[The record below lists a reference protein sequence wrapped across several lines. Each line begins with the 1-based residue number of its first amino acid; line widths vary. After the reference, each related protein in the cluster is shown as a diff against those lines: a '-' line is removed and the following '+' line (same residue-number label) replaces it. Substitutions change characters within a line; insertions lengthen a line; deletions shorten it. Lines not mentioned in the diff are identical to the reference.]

1 MGIFLEQILDRL
13 TLPVSRMART
23 GEAMI
28 TGDPRIDTLI
38 MAAVIV
44 AIFCVL
50 RDAIAQEIQG
60 GSNEH
65 DS

>member
-1 MGIFLEQILDRL
+1 
-13 TLPVSRMART
+13 
-23 GEAMI
+23 MI